1 MRWAL
6 CVALL
11 RVGEGFR
18 ASRRIIADDDDDDY
32 DAVGAGSANLIERAI
47 VELEA
52 EYGRTF
58 DAREKAGLRRLGD
71 DCVAESGE
79 ANGRGDMMVEYLGG
93 TFRVGPHI
101 FDAAVKA
108 KPRAASGGA
117 KKQDGR
123 GERSRVSRRVIADD
137 DDDDDETNVWEA
149 EIESAVE
156 FFRSVRGAV
165 VDEREAAVLRH
176 GAEEYLKDGGD
187 AEFLT
192 DYLASAFYVG
202 RDDADV
208 EEDRISRTIANLK
221 AKAESGVAENQDVAG
236 LRRVASDLEKNQEA
250 RRLATAFGAGGDH
263 SERATAKL
271 FKGLKAVYG
280 VERADRDAYPPVLLE
295 LLASLRAIGLHDPDD
310 AAADP
315 DDDDDDDEASYCGA
329 YDDDDDD
336 YVTLEDLE
344 EFDGFLEAIASLS
357 GPADPPAVDAAIL
370 AGIERA
376 TSLGWDVDT
385 LTVGGDGVLHVAAEH
400 GRADLARALVGDW
413 GASVDLGN
421 AAERTALH
429 VAAEGNFVPVMLAL
443 VAGGADVDALDDE
456 VGASARAAADAS
468 ALEALW
474 RWNANFGL
482 RNGDGGWPAA
492 SGAVAALL
500 LWGAADLDDAIAYAT
515 RAEDR
520 ARARGPDGDRR
531 RFAAARGLLEET
543 RRAQLTLMV
552 EGVAFELSWVAIV
565 AGLVFFRGEQLLA
578 FSRRGILVGAGLV
591 GVGGLPLLAL
601 FLLAWAVVFQGT
613 RWAIRR
619 VRAGFDTAAAAD
631 AAARELASEMDAP
644 PPDALRLA
652 DASARSARAEAE
664 AAARECAE
672 IQASRTATHKEKWQ
686 AKKRARK
693 CAVAKEE
700 AAKRQ
705 ANQERA
711 EALARVEARKAEAE
725 RLEALRK
732 KASAE
737 ARARDEAKARAE
749 WEREEAQWRY
759 EEARAEARAV
769 VRAREA
775 EAERL
780 EAARK
785 LAAEILARE
794 EAEARQK
801 AVEARAREEAEA
813 RARAEA
819 ERARAAEAEARA
831 AFEREAEL
839 LGAEEE
845 KHAGDEYDDARVVE
859 TLAGLG
865 LASYLPLFREQEI
878 DDGAL
883 LGLEAD
889 DLSDMGVAPAAAL
902 RILSA
907 INALRMA
914 ASKLA
919 VNEVMDDSARHQAVL
934 EAELKDHR
942 ARIAKLQLADV
953 PEDLL
958 CCISCEIMKDP
969 VSADDGNTYERVCI
983 EQWFATGKRTSPRTN
998 EPLESL
1004 KLRPNH
1010 AIRRLTATYLES
1022 RGRAI

>member
-1 MRWAL
+1 
-6 CVALL
+6 
-11 RVGEGFR
+11 
-18 ASRRIIADDDDDDY
+18 
-32 DAVGAGSANLIERAI
+32 
-47 VELEA
+47 
-52 EYGRTF
+52 
-58 DAREKAGLRRLGD
+58 
-71 DCVAESGE
+71 
-79 ANGRGDMMVEYLGG
+79 
-93 TFRVGPHI
+93 
-101 FDAAVKA
+101 
-108 KPRAASGGA
+108 
-117 KKQDGR
+117 
-123 GERSRVSRRVIADD
+123 
-137 DDDDDETNVWEA
+137 
-149 EIESAVE
+149 
-156 FFRSVRGAV
+156 
-165 VDEREAAVLRH
+165 
-176 GAEEYLKDGGD
+176 
-187 AEFLT
+187 
-192 DYLASAFYVG
+192 
-202 RDDADV
+202 
-208 EEDRISRTIANLK
+208 
-221 AKAESGVAENQDVAG
+221 
-236 LRRVASDLEKNQEA
+236 
-250 RRLATAFGAGGDH
+250 
-263 SERATAKL
+263 
-271 FKGLKAVYG
+271 
-280 VERADRDAYPPVLLE
+280 
-295 LLASLRAIGLHDPDD
+295 
-310 AAADP
+310 
-315 DDDDDDDEASYCGA
+315 
-329 YDDDDDD
+329 
-336 YVTLEDLE
+336 
-344 EFDGFLEAIASLS
+344 
-357 GPADPPAVDAAIL
+357 
-370 AGIERA
+370 
-376 TSLGWDVDT
+376 
-385 LTVGGDGVLHVAAEH
+385 
-400 GRADLARALVGDW
+400 
-413 GASVDLGN
+413 
-421 AAERTALH
+421 
-429 VAAEGNFVPVMLAL
+429 
-443 VAGGADVDALDDE
+443 
-456 VGASARAAADAS
+456 
-468 ALEALW
+468 
-474 RWNANFGL
+474 
-482 RNGDGGWPAA
+482 
-492 SGAVAALL
+492 
-500 LWGAADLDDAIAYAT
+500 
-515 RAEDR
+515 
-520 ARARGPDGDRR
+520 
-531 RFAAARGLLEET
+531 
-543 RRAQLTLMV
+543 MV

-565 AGLVFFRGEQLLA
+565 AGLVFFRGETLLA

-672 IQASRTATHKEKWQ
+672 IQASKTATHKEKWQ

-693 CAVAKEE
+693 YAVAKEE

-737 ARARDEAKARAE
+737 ARARDEAKARATDAM
-749 WEREEAQWRY
+749 EARAR
-759 EEARAEARAV
+759 EEARAEARAI

-785 LAAEILARE
+785 VAAEILARE

-819 ERARAAEAEARA
+819 ERARAVLAAQKAEAERLEAARKQAAAEERARREAEARARAAAQKAEAERLEAQKAAAEKAERKKAAAERKKAEAERKKAEAERKAAARADAEARRKAEAEARA

-845 KHAGDEYDDARVVE
+845 KHAGDDYDDARVVE

-889 DLSDMGVAPAAAL
+889 DLSDMGVSPAAAL

-1022 RGRAI
+1022 RGKDF

>member
-1 MRWAL
+1 MRTAL
-6 CVALL
+6 RRLAVLAALARGERRGFITMTVQRTGSTWLSDELDAHPCITSGKEIFLNEKTGDPPWVWSDAKKRLALEALFDGKASLNFSATRSFEKFLGRCAGARGDVACGFKWMMSQHVDRAWDAGWLPELCAARKLRVVFLERLNLL
-11 RVGEGFR
+11 RVHASTVAKNLASTSAGGHRNPTGEAPR
-18 ASRRIIADDDDDDY
+18 EAYIELASGDALVAKLEGIAAQY
-32 DAVGAGSANLIERAI
+32 D
-47 VELEA
+47 
-52 EYGRTF
+52 
-58 DAREKAGLRRLGD
+58 GLRR
-71 DCVAESGE
+71 
-79 ANGRGDMMVEYLGG
+79 
-93 TFRVGPHI
+93 
-101 FDAAVKA
+101 A

-236 LRRVASDLEKNQEA
+236 LRRVASDLGEEPGGA
-250 RRLATAFGAGGDH
+250 PPGDGLRRRGRSFGARDRQAVQGAESA
-263 SERATAKL
+263 SERS
-271 FKGLKAVYG
+271 
-280 VERADRDAYPPVLLE
+280 
-295 LLASLRAIGLHDPDD
+295 ASTTPDD

-400 GRADLARALVGDW
+400 GRADFARALVGDW

-456 VGASARAAADAS
+456 GSAPAHAAPRRTA
-468 ALEALW
+468 ALEFLADRGLLYDADREPPLPRRRGREPERRRRGAPAL
-474 RWNANFGL
+474 
-482 RNGDGGWPAA
+482 
-492 SGAVAALL
+492 
-500 LWGAADLDDAIAYAT
+500 GAADLDDAIAYAT

-531 RFAAARGLLEET
+531 RRRRLLET

-565 AGLVFFRGEQLLA
+565 AGL
-578 FSRRGILVGAGLV
+578 
-591 GVGGLPLLAL
+591 
-601 FLLAWAVVFQGT
+601 GT

-631 AAARELASEMDAP
+631 AARELASEMDAP

-686 AKKRARK
+686 AKKRAR
-693 CAVAKEE
+693 VAKEE

-749 WEREEAQWRY
+749 WEREEAQWRS

-785 LAAEILARE
+785 LAAEIVARE

-819 ERARAAEAEARA
+819 ERA
-831 AFEREAEL
+831 L
-839 LGAEEE
+839 
-845 KHAGDEYDDARVVE
+845 VVE

-907 INALRMA
+907 INAQRMA